1 MAQDIDF
8 HFKTKGTQK
17 TVSDTEKVDKG
28 LDKVSKT
35 SDKATKAMGSL
46 WSTMALGAA
55 AALAIKEVWTAT
67 DDFNKA
73 LGNLETLGPGVTAQ
87 IDNIESGLLDIA
99 GPLGSLDEL
108 ATEAYSAISGGIE
121 PANVVK
127 FMADTAAFAKGNMVQ
142 LGSAVDVT
150 TTILNTYGSAAG
162 TTSEIQDKL
171 TIAIREGKVR
181 GEELASS
188 MGGIAATANEV
199 GISFDDLNAYFIAST
214 AGGVKFSESV
224 SAMKAIIANIASP
237 TKKAQEAAEGMAG
250 GFSLASLKSQGLSG
264 FLQSMTEHVAGNT
277 QKQKDLFGSVEA
289 FNAIAVVTSEQGGKK
304 FNDALV
310 SLAGSAGAANAAFE
324 KQELTIEGL
333 KNEIEATFVKAFL
346 PVLRNILKWVN
357 DNKESVIGFFESLL
371 GAFELI
377 ADVAVEAGKA
387 VLYMVD
393 MLKQGVPLIGAI
405 ADGWNKLLTA
415 GKGLKELRG
424 QTEKFTE
431 QMKSLK
437 EHGEAAADKF
447 SAFMKTLDNESFI
460 KMHDAMKPIPDDL
473 KDGGDMAEYFN
484 DIMKG
489 LVRGEYG
496 PELQKQYEKFK
507 NELIAARPVIEKTN
521 TIIGD
526 QKDKAVGLRKEIE
539 ALASTLGIITEKGYV
554 DLEKKT
560 KDMIDIWENFGDK
573 ILSNNDLMFKTED
586 EIQNIIDKYKIF
598 GKDVPPVIREINDL
612 LLDQKNKSTDLY
624 NEIDTEGI
632 PTMEELREEA
642 EKNAQSF
649 YYTSQSLDNVG
660 NEAIDAAED
669 FKTLEDELE
678 NIRDGLDDLS
688 KIIDTIGLGG
698 LADEINS
705 FFKGGA
711 DIAAGIAK
719 FQTDP
724 LGGLASIIAGIGK
737 LASVL
742 GGTNWE
748 AQGKAFNASL
758 GGLIPPDMMDQF
770 ISLGKELG
778 NFSDAW
784 RQMIDEVIE
793 VSTIETGADMFEW
806 IQELSRQIKGLASGG
821 GDIDAMGDAFA
832 ALAAKGSE
840 NLGYLGRDFQMLISA
855 IQGTGQEMEAL
866 TEFLETQ
873 GTAGLEGYI
882 AMMEAGFT
890 DVVIPQWEDAKNWQ
904 DKVADNSVL
913 IAGIQGLI
921 DQTQAWGNLNKVV
934 YQDDLALFMSQTSDA
949 YDALVGQ
956 GFSAGESIELL
967 VPQLQTLN
975 QMAAD
980 YNLVLD
986 AGTLALIEQAESA
999 GYNMDVQEDAQSL
1012 MNKGLGELTIAIQ
1025 DLTRA
1030 ISGDLNDSIVGIGK
1044 TTIDITDTIN
1054 ARWTDAGMNI
1064 VGQFDNAAES
1074 YEDFLDF
1081 VNSNQ
1086 VSIPTIGGDGGG
1098 GGIPGF
1104 QRGAD
1109 FIVPPGYPNDTFLM
1123 GTSSGERVTVEPHP
1137 AMQPAQ
1143 GGNITIN
1150 IYPTINAAPGGES
1163 PRSLMEKFYH
1173 GLRYDEI
1180 GIQGKLKNKLGIA
1193 NG

>member
-8 HFKTKGTQK
+8 YFKTKGTEK
-17 TVSDTEKVDKG
+17 TVNDTEKVDKG

-35 SDKATKAMGSL
+35 SDRATKAMGSL
-46 WSTMALGAA
+46 WAKMALGASA
-55 AALAIKEVWTAT
+55 VLAIKEVWTAT

-73 LGNLETLGPGVTAQ
+73 LGNLETLGPGVTAE
-87 IDNIESGLLDIA
+87 IGNIEQGFLDIA
-99 GPLGSLDEL
+99 GPLGSLEEL
-108 ATEAYSAISGGIE
+108 TTRAYDAISGGIE

-162 TTSEIQDKL
+162 TASEIQDKL

-188 MGGIAATANEV
+188 MGGIAATANAV

-214 AGGVKFSESV
+214 AGGIKFSESV
-224 SAMKAIIANIASP
+224 TAMKAIIANIASP

-264 FLQSMTEHVAGNT
+264 FLQSMTDHVAGNT

-289 FNAIAVVTSEQGGKK
+289 FNAIAVVTSEQGAKK
-304 FNDALV
+304 MNDAQIA
-310 SLAGSAGAANAAFE
+310 LANSGNAAREAFE

-357 DNKESVIGFFESLL
+357 DNKESIIGFFESLL

-377 ADVAVEAGKA
+377 ADVAIEAGKA
-387 VLYMVD
+387 ILFMID

-437 EHGEAAADKF
+437 EQGEAAADKF

-507 NELIAARPVIEKTN
+507 NELIEARPVIT
-521 TIIGD
+521 
-526 QKDKAVGLRKEIE
+526 
-539 ALASTLGIITEKGYV
+539 STTEKLGSQVEKINSLKNATKSYKDILV
-554 DLEKKT
+554 PTTTAAKNYGIDLLP
-560 KDMIDIWENFGDK
+560 D
-573 ILSNNDLMFKTED
+573 
-586 EIQNIIDKYKIF
+586 
-598 GKDVPPVIREINDL
+598 INDELDRQLDLIPDLNLQFIKQATETEL
-612 LLDQKNKSTDLY
+612 LNAKLKELDEQLKIIYGGL
-624 NEIDTEGI
+624 NEIDTI
-632 PTMEELREEA
+632 L
-642 EKNAQSF
+642 
-649 YYTSQSLDNVG
+649 
-660 NEAIDAAED
+660 
-669 FKTLEDELE
+669 KTLDF
-678 NIRDGLDDLS
+678 GDLGES
-688 KIIDTIGLGG
+688 ISNFL
-698 LADEINS
+698 
-705 FFKGGA
+705 KGGA

-719 FQTDP
+719 FETDP
-724 LGGLASIIAGIGK
+724 LGGLTSIIAGIGK

-748 AQGKAFNASL
+748 AQGKAFNAAL

-778 NFSDAW
+778 NFTDAW

-793 VSTIETGADMFEW
+793 VSTIETGADMFKW
-806 IQELSRQIKGLASGG
+806 IQELSRQIKGLAAGG
-821 GDIDAMGDAFA
+821 GDINAMGDAFV

-866 TEFLETQ
+866 TDFLENEATD
-873 GTAGLEGYI
+873 GLAGYI
-882 AMMEAGFT
+882 AMMDAGFT

-904 DKVADNSVL
+904 DKVADNSQL

-921 DQTQAWGNLNKVV
+921 DQTQAWGNLNQRV

-949 YDALVGQ
+949 YDALIGQ
-956 GFSAGESIELL
+956 GFSAEESIKLL

-986 AGTLALIEQAESA
+986 DGTQALIDQAIEA
-999 GYNMDVQEDAQSL
+999 GYNLDVQESSQSI
-1012 MNKGLGELTIAIQ
+1012 MKKGFEDLVVAIG

-1030 ISGDLNDSIVGIGK
+1030 ITGDLNDSIVGIGK

-1064 VGQFDNAAES
+1064 IGQFDNAAES

-1086 VSIPTIGGDGGG
+1086 VSIPTIGGGGG

-1104 QRGAD
+1104 QRGVD
-1109 FIVPPGYPNDTFLM
+1109 FIVPPGYPNDSFLM

-1137 AMQPAQ
+1137 AMQPVQ

-1150 IYPTINAAPGGES
+1150 IYPTINAAPGGENAQQ
-1163 PRSLMEKFYH
+1163 LLNK
-1173 GLRYDEI
+1173 LYD
-1180 GIQGKLKNKLGIA
+1180 GIKYSGEFTGKLKEKLGIN